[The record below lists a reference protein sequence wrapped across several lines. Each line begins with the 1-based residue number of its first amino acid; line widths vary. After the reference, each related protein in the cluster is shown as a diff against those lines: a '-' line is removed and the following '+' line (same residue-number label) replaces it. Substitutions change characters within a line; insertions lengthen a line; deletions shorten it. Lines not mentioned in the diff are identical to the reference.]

1 MKNIVTMLLLGAIS
15 TTEAI
20 QLHQKNL
27 MELAEDAPK
36 PTALA
41 QAQQKSK
48 EASEKA
54 AASKKKVEELKA
66 K

>member
-20 QLHQKNL
+20 QLHQRNL

-41 QAQQKSK
+41 QA
-48 EASEKA
+48 
-54 AASKKKVEELKA
+54 
-66 K
+66 